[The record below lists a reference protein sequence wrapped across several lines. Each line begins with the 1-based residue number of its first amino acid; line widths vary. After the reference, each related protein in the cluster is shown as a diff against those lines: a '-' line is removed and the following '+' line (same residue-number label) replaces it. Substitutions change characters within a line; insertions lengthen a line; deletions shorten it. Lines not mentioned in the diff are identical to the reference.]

1 MTSFTKILEH
11 EFSGALPDT
20 DYVERTAAL
29 LSPHGFTRVN
39 TIACAATCRD
49 EICRPV
55 RTTIHDAWGEAFNF
69 SSLAGMLTLGRT
81 GFGAFHAH
89 APTDY
94 DRRRHVYYA
103 MPHIGIGDDGT
114 LGATS
119 RRGIS
124 EISNACGALFAFA
137 AQLEQG
143 WFDPLLDMHDIE
155 QSLLSRRLL
164 ASLKEG
170 DAPGPAELARLAEK
184 VIRTELLHEIETTI
198 DPTQVDYAVFTGI
211 QIHGP
216 DRCDYVFP
224 VSSAVWINGESQELS
239 L

>member
-1 MTSFTKILEH
+1 MTSFTKILEE
-11 EFSGALPDT
+11 EFSGSLLDN
-20 DYVERTAAL
+20 DYIERTASL
-29 LSPHGFTRVN
+29 LGPLGFTQEN

-55 RTTIHDAWGEAFNF
+55 RASIDEVWGEAFNF

-103 MPHIGIGDDGT
+103 MPHIGIGEDGA

-119 RRGIS
+119 RRGMS
-124 EISNACGALFAFA
+124 EISKACGALFAFA

-143 WFDPLLDMHDIE
+143 WFEPPLDMHDIE

-164 ASLKEG
+164 ASMNKG
-170 DAPGPAELARLAEK
+170 DAPGPSDLAKLAET
-184 VIRTELLHEIETTI
+184 VIRTDLMHEIKATV
-198 DPTQVDYAVFTGI
+198 DPAQVDYAVFTGI

-216 DRCDYVFP
+216 DHRDYVFP
-224 VSSAVWINGESQELS
+224 VSSTVCIKGDSQELS